1 MKGSMELDMTEGKPL
16 RLILLFSLP
25 ILFGNLFQQFYNV
38 TDTAIVGNILG
49 DDALAAVGASAPFFS
64 LMTGLAVGATNGFS
78 MILAR
83 YYGAKDSTALKKAV
97 YMTYVLCDVIGVVL
111 TVAALLGIRP
121 LLLLLGTPAS
131 IMEDA
136 AAYLRIAMGGL
147 LITLAYNMFAGMMRA
162 IGNSVMPLVFLVIA
176 SLVNIGLDF
185 LFVAGFHMGVGG
197 AALATVL
204 AQLVSVI
211 ASLWYLLARCPE
223 LKIQKEYM
231 VFEKK
236 AAVDLLST
244 AFSMALML
252 AVVSVGT
259 VALQSAVNSF
269 DKDVIAAH
277 TAARKLDELFMIPLS
292 TFSITASTYG
302 SQNYGAGRIDRIK
315 EGIFCTFMLGFIWS
329 TVGVLAVYGAG
340 PLMAKLITGSD
351 NTVIIDTAVQY
362 MRINIPFFYF
372 LVPLLVLRSTLQ
384 GLGRRVV
391 PVIGSGIELTGKFL
405 VVLLLAPRLGYL
417 GVCISE
423 PIIWIVCMCLVM
435 WDFYTHI
442 LHAPPNPA

>member
-83 YYGAKDSTALKKAV
+83 YYGAKDSVALKKAV
-97 YMTYVLCDVIGVVL
+97 YMTYVLCGVIGVVL

-136 AAYLRIAMGGL
+136 VAYLRIAMGGL

-162 IGNSVMPLVFLVIA
+162 IGNSVMPLLFLVIA

-236 AAVDLLST
+236 TAVDLLST

-340 PLMAKLITGSD
+340 PFMAKLITGSD

-442 LHAPPNPA
+442 LHTPPNPA

>member
-83 YYGAKDSTALKKAV
+83 YYGAKDSAALKKAV
-97 YMTYVLCDVIGVVL
+97 YMTYVLCGVIGVAL

-136 AAYLRIAMGGL
+136 VAYLRIAMGGL

-211 ASLWYLLARCPE
+211 ASLWYLLVRCPE

-442 LHAPPNPA
+442 LHAPLNPA

>member
-83 YYGAKDSTALKKAV
+83 YYGAKDSAALKKAV
-97 YMTYVLCDVIGVVL
+97 YMTYVLCGVIGVAL

-121 LLLLLGTPAS
+121 LLLLLGTPSS

-136 AAYLRIAMGGL
+136 VAYLRIAMGGL

-340 PLMAKLITGSD
+340 PFMAKLITGSD

-442 LHAPPNPA
+442 LHAPLNPA